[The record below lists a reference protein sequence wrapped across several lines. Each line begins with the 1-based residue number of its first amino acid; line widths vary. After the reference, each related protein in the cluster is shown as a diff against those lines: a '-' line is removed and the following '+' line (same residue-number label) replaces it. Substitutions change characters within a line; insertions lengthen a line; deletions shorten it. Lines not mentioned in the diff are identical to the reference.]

1 MATPLDPLLTARE
14 LAAALRVNEGTLRN
28 WAYRRR
34 IPSQKVGGRLLF
46 SASAVRRWLEA
57 QARPAGRRDV
67 FGEGKE
73 DRS

>member
-1 MATPLDPLLTARE
+1 MDHLLTPRE
-14 LAAALRVNEGTLRN
+14 LAARLRVKEATLRN

-46 SASAVRRWLEA
+46 SATAVRRWLEA
-57 QARPAGRRDV
+57 QARPAERCDV

-73 DRS
+73 GGS